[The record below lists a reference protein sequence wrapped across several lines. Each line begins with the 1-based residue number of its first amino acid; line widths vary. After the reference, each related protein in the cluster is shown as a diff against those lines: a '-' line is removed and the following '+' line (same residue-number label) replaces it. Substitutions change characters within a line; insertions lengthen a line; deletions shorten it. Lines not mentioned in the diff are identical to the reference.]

1 MSSVSSHTATDPDGA
16 LRPPGGRADRALR
29 AAARLRRCVHMR
41 VHFNMASGRCG
52 SALLVIRA
60 GSMSPT
66 SRIAIACAG
75 RRAWDA
81 RPRCVSLAPMGWGF
95 RKPRATAAGGATT
108 RALRPCAIALPLLP
122 SDCARLRRTRVLFY
136 RPSGC
141 WLGSWRAGFPS
152 SCDSQGIT
160 DQDSCTAFCD
170 PDDGGKK
177 KGMWLG
183 DPGPGACT
191 CTGCLFCQ
199 TCANPK
205 PQDDGAPPVAR
216 ARICA
221 CSCSHDAKTS
231 RLCGWSPSSHSAS
244 WSLRLG

>member
-1 MSSVSSHTATDPDGA
+1 M
-16 LRPPGGRADRALR
+16 
-29 AAARLRRCVHMR
+29 
-41 VHFNMASGRCG
+41 
-52 SALLVIRA
+52 
-60 GSMSPT
+60 
-66 SRIAIACAG
+66 
-75 RRAWDA
+75 
-81 RPRCVSLAPMGWGF
+81 
-95 RKPRATAAGGATT
+95 
-108 RALRPCAIALPLLP
+108 
-122 SDCARLRRTRVLFY
+122 
-136 RPSGC
+136 
-141 WLGSWRAGFPS
+141 
-152 SCDSQGIT
+152 

-170 PDDGGKK
+170 PDDTGKK